1 MVRVSVGRKG
11 RWAKSQ
17 PRRMKVEKSGWGWG
31 RGGVCLIR
39 CVCSLLP
46 RKSSPFLLL

>member
-31 RGGVCLIR
+31 RGGGRERGRGVLD
-39 CVCSLLP
+39 
-46 RKSSPFLLL
+46 